1 MPHNMACIAGKFKIG
16 LDRTVREVV
25 SSSSDRN
32 YAGPDHEFS
41 ERRLAARRWRN
52 CKTLFWEKHQGKPPE
67 NLQPA
72 EAAVDLVRWR
82 RAVRATPEQKKP
94 TRPALRR
101 AERPG
106 PFSIALKETKKARA
120 GNPGLFVARVSTG
133 VGLPTSSRIL
143 HVKSQ
148 DRCDA

>member
-1 MPHNMACIAGKFKIG
+1 M
-16 LDRTVREVV
+16 R
-25 SSSSDRN
+25 
-32 YAGPDHEFS
+32 GPDHEFS

-72 EAAVDLVRWR
+72 EAAADLVRWR

-106 PFSIALKETKKARA
+106 VISQEAAAEWRKEREAA
-120 GNPGLFVARVSTG
+120 A
-133 VGLPTSSRIL
+133 
-143 HVKSQ
+143 
-148 DRCDA
+148 